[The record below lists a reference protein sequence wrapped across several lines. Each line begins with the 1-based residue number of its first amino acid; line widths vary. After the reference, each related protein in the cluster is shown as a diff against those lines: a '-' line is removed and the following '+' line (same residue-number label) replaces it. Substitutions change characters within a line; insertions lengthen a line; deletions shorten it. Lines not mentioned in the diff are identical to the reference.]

1 MSSGHRILTVFLT
14 VICLLVLTIAGLATD
29 WPRWYWPA
37 VGATA
42 LAGTV
47 AAARAG
53 ARRGGSIPTECTLE
67 PDLPIPPPPRQEHRV
82 VDVSLPSAM
91 PDYDFL
97 FSATVRWIPEAGD
110 TPHFDPC
117 GLAVQAVLLRAREF
131 AARQSPRSPAM
142 ARHQLNGVLS
152 VMEADAS
159 GRVLAMAKD
168 VGLALSESD
177 QDRLSKLSNV
187 RKDEDVWEHERNY
200 ERNKRMYLS
209 DDVLKDPG
217 SAVVWWLARNDEQ
230 VEGTVERIGLLAQ
243 LSAAANNSEVA
254 PPFRDLLYAPEP
266 EPAPEY
272 GQPEYD
278 GGPGE
283 AVVPPEQEFVEM
295 TADWL
300 GLTGQDPEMALMVA
314 RMAEAMEASGKKR
327 EAGDLRRFF
336 GLPEDP
342 PPAADDEPADPAPPD
357 EAGPFPYPD

>member
-1 MSSGHRILTVFLT
+1 MSSGHRTLTVFLT

-37 VGATA
+37 LGATA
-42 LAGTV
+42 LTGAV

-53 ARRGGSIPTECTLE
+53 AARGDRILPEATLE

-82 VDVSLPSAM
+82 TNVALPSAM

-97 FSATVRWIPEAGD
+97 FSATVRWIPQECG

-117 GLAVQAVLLRAREF
+117 GLAVHAVLLRAREF

-142 ARHQLNGVLS
+142 AQHQLNGVLS
-152 VMEADAS
+152 VMEPDAS

-168 VGLALSESD
+168 VGLVLSDSD
-177 QDRLSKLSNV
+177 RERLSKLSDV

-217 SAVVWWLARNDEQ
+217 SAVVWWLARNGEQ

-254 PPFRDLLYAPEP
+254 PPFRDLLEAREQEPVTEEAP
-266 EPAPEY
+266 
-272 GQPEYD
+272 QPEHAP
-278 GGPGE
+278 GPEE
-283 AVVPPEQEFVEM
+283 AVVPPEEWVAEQM
-295 TADWL
+295 MRWL
-300 GLTGQDPEMALMVA
+300 GFNSDDPEMVHLAARVA
-314 RMAEAMEASGKKR
+314 EGVRATGRKDEADKF
-327 EAGDLRRFF
+327 LRVFAA
-336 GLPEDP
+336 PEP
-342 PPAADDEPADPAPPD
+342 PPD
-357 EAGPFPYPD
+357 EDGSFPHAG

>member
-37 VGATA
+37 LGATA
-42 LAGTV
+42 LAGAIAT
-47 AAARAG
+47 ARAG
-53 ARRGGSIPTECTLE
+53 ARRGGRIPPECTLE

-82 VDVSLPSAM
+82 TDVPLPSAV

-97 FSATVRWIPEAGD
+97 FSATVRWIPEEGD

-142 ARHQLNGVLS
+142 AQHQLGGVLS

-168 VGLALSESD
+168 VGLALSGSD
-177 QDRLSKLSNV
+177 QDRLRKLSNV

-254 PPFRDLLYAPEP
+254 PPFRALLYAPEP
-266 EPAPEY
+266 EPEHAPEY
-272 GQPEYD
+272 EPPEFEPPEYD
-278 GGPGE
+278 ADPE
-283 AVVPPEQEFVEM
+283 EVVVPPEEWVAEQLM
-295 TADWL
+295 RWL
-300 GLTGQDPEMALMVA
+300 GFNGDDPEMVLLAARVA
-314 RMAEAMEASGKKR
+314 EHVRATGKQEEADKF
-327 EAGDLRRFF
+327 LRVFAV
-336 GLPEDP
+336 PEP
-342 PPAADDEPADPAPPD
+342 PPD
-357 EAGPFPYPD
+357 EAGSLPCVG